1 MAKSGTADK
10 TDQTAELDA
19 LRQRLQR
26 LALFQDITDQ
36 TLAVWASEIE
46 WFSLPGGWTLFR
58 QGDVADAIYMVTA
71 GCLAALATDDRG
83 RTRSVAQMRS
93 GEIVGEM
100 AVISGEPRSATVVA
114 LRDTELLRLS
124 KPVFDRLIESHPKSM
139 LQLTRVLVHRLQLAT
154 RRTAPTTA
162 CKVFALLPLGP
173 DVALA
178 KLADGLAVVLGA
190 GGARVRVLDAASAE
204 QTTEWHHEVE
214 SAHDIVLYRAESTAS
229 AWTRLC
235 LRQADRVLLIAQGA
249 PPAELAL
256 DPVLQ
261 GLSGERLDLV
271 VLHQAKTGRATGADP
286 WLRRLPVGF
295 HSHVRL
301 DRPGEYAR
309 LGRFLT
315 NQAVGLVLAGGG
327 ARGFAHIGAVRAL
340 RQAGLALDLVGGTS
354 MGAIV
359 AACVGLGWDDAE
371 IRDRMRQAFYRT
383 KPFSDYT
390 VPFVALL
397 KGRKVTRLLRHH
409 FGEARLEDLWRPYF
423 CMSSNLTSGQ
433 PMVHRDGPLWR
444 ALRASIAIPGV
455 LPPVVE
461 AGEILVDGGVINNF
475 PADVMAGFGRGPV
488 VGVDVASDRALT
500 SGAELLDTGYLPWVF
515 RRRDQRVPGIFSL
528 LVRAGTVGSEA
539 KAVTGRGLVD
549 LLLEPPLEA
558 IDMLDWRAFD
568 RAVEAGYRYTMETL
582 DKMEKPPFPVAVG

>member
-1 MAKSGTADK
+1 MARTGTTAK
-10 TDQTAELDA
+10 TDQAAELDA
-19 LRQRLQR
+19 LRQRLQG
-26 LALFQDITDQ
+26 LALFQEINDQ
-36 TLAVWASEIE
+36 TFAVLASEIE

-58 QGDVADAIYMVTA
+58 QGDVANAIYVVTA
-71 GCLAALATDDRG
+71 GCLAALATDERG
-83 RTRSVAQMRS
+83 RTRSVAQIRS

-114 LRDTELLRLS
+114 LRDTELLRLT
-124 KPVFDRLIESHPKSM
+124 KPAFDRLIDLHPNSM
-139 LQLTRVLVHRLQLAT
+139 LQLTRVLVHRLQLT
-154 RRTAPTTA
+154 TQRTVPTTA
-162 CKVFALLPLGP
+162 CKVFALLPLGA

-178 KLADGLAVVLGA
+178 RLADGLVAALGA
-190 GGARVRVLDAASAE
+190 GGARVRMLDAASAE

-214 SAHDIVLYRAESTAS
+214 AAHDILLYRAEPTAS

-235 LRQADRVLLIAQGA
+235 LRQADRVLLVAQGA

-256 DPVLQ
+256 DAVLQ
-261 GLSGERLDLV
+261 GRTGEHLDLV
-271 VLHQAKTGRATGADP
+271 VLHRAETGRAAGADA
-286 WLRRLPVGF
+286 WLGRLPVGF
-295 HSHVRL
+295 HSHVRI
-301 DRPGEYAR
+301 DRPADYAR

-359 AACVGLGWDDAE
+359 AACVGLEWDDAE
-371 IRDRMRQAFYRT
+371 TRDRMRQAFHRT
-383 KPFSDYT
+383 NPFTDYT

-409 FGEARLEDLWRPYF
+409 FGEVRLEDLWRPYF

-433 PMVHRDGPLWR
+433 PQVHRDGPLWR
-444 ALRASIAIPGV
+444 ALRASVAIPGV

-475 PADVMAGFGRGPV
+475 PADVMAGLGRGPV
-488 VGVDVASDRALT
+488 VGVDVATARALT
-500 SGAELLDTGYLPWVF
+500 SGAEPLDAGYLPWIF
-515 RRRDQRVPGIFSL
+515 RRRDRRVPGIFSL
-528 LVRAGTVGSEA
+528 LVRAGTVNSEA
-539 KAVTGRGLVD
+539 KAVAGRGRVD

-568 RAVEAGYRYTMETL
+568 RAVEIGYRYTMETL
-582 DKMEKPPFPVAVG
+582 EKMEKPPLPGGAG